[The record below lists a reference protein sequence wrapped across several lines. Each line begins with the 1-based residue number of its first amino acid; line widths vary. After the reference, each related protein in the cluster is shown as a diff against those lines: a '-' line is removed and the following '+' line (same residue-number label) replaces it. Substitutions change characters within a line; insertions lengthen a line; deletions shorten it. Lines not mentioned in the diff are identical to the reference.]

1 MGIYTHRFSQSK
13 IIKIL
18 NLIRIHPEANIWKMA
33 KIFAIL
39 IVSLMIGASLAQT
52 PEDKWAQFKGRN
64 GKLYKDKNEE
74 TRRYKN

>member
-1 MGIYTHRFSQSK
+1 
-13 IIKIL
+13 
-18 NLIRIHPEANIWKMA
+18 MA

-74 TRRYKN
+74 TRSYTLKLMRLPRSTDYFISF

>member
-1 MGIYTHRFSQSK
+1 
-13 IIKIL
+13 
-18 NLIRIHPEANIWKMA
+18 MA